1 MGIPAE
7 RFAVPGTFVIRRG
20 VFSLG
25 GVRSIRAGQVV
36 APGKRCLEDSLLL
49 SIGRG
54 EISDPALSH
63 FLLHMG
69 QCGPCC
75 VRSDELIRKNPGKML
90 STLAK
95 LAPRLEKTPP
105 PGAVPSLDK
114 DGIDWIGLARSMR
127 PKLQLPRLECP
138 SRAGELPT
146 FGPYQIEGTLG
157 EGASSVVYK
166 AFDPE
171 LGRSVA
177 LKVLRPD
184 VAAREGMAETFL
196 AEARALAKV
205 KSPNLVTLLT
215 YGKTP
220 APHLTMELLEGRSL
234 ADRLENGPIPE
245 REALR
250 LLLDLARGLK
260 ALHAGGLVHR
270 DIKPANVW
278 LSPSADQPGQE
289 YAVLM
294 DLGLA
299 GNRNLVA
306 GTPGYQAPELLGQ
319 TEPSPASD
327 IFSLGTLLRVMAL
340 GADKGEETRG
350 PAPAALEPLIYR
362 MMDPRPERRPT
373 AAEVMEQVWQ
383 WERARGATRRRLI
396 GGLAVAAASAL
407 GVGFWY
413 LGRDSVP
420 LDPQAGTKTPPGLKP
435 TRLVERAFPAQTLNS
450 LNRFGVAQGR
460 HAILTANYLALAAEG
475 NKPDYVHR
483 NPFEADNFGLF
494 GERAVFCSADGEL
507 ILVDASFDPPR
518 EVARYRI
525 DQGAG
530 RLDPVQ
536 GFHVSP
542 GGKLLVFTAK
552 SLFCAVPSEGRY
564 PEALTPLGNPQNFA
578 NGFTPARMEWAE
590 DENDTYAF
598 MERGGISR
606 VGPVFG
612 GEKPF
617 WRVWATRYTPNGLKV
632 FRTRPGVPGAF
643 CLGVP
648 GGQLGIHGPELV
660 PASPES
666 AAYPVRKATFNFA
679 SGIRD
684 VQFLDTDHLVILTAG
699 ADKPLRVANV
709 SEVDPVWHALATP
722 DPLAIHTEPDKATL
736 HCLGQ
741 DGSVRVWTLPDI
753 LSQIREGN
761 ADATVAKR
769 PG

>member
-63 FLLHMG
+63 FLLHLG
-69 QCGPCC
+69 QCGQCC
-75 VRSDELIRKNPGKML
+75 VRSDELIRKNPNKML

-138 SRAGELPT
+138 PRAGELPT

-166 AFDPE
+166 ALDPE
-171 LGRSVA
+171 LGRTVA

-234 ADRLENGPIPE
+234 AERLESGPIPE
-245 REALR
+245 REAMR

-278 LSPSADQPGQE
+278 LSPSPDRPGQDR
-289 YAVLM
+289 AVLM

-299 GNRNLVA
+299 GNRSLAA

-319 TEPSPASD
+319 VPPTPASD

-340 GADKGEETRG
+340 GADKGEETQG
-350 PAPAALEPLIYR
+350 PAPARLDPLIYK
-362 MMDPRPERRPT
+362 MMDPNPERRPT
-373 AAEVMEQVWQ
+373 AAEVVTLAEAQVGRKGPLK
-383 WERARGATRRRLI
+383 RALVPALLAVMVLLGAGLAWLTQLENGSAVNQTVNTPSEPEPQGLRPDRVLKRVFRPGALAGLRDFQRI
-396 GGLAVAAASAL
+396 GGRYCILNQQELRFEGDGPAAVAAPPFPGEVDHQVL
-407 GVGFWY
+407 RDGVLAFSTSRGEIFV
-413 LGRDSVP
+413 RD
-420 LDPQAGTKTPPGLKP
+420 L
-435 TRLVERAFPAQTLNS
+435 
-450 LNRFGVAQGR
+450 
-460 HAILTANYLALAAEG
+460 
-475 NKPDYVHR
+475 
-483 NPFEADNFGLF
+483 
-494 GERAVFCSADGEL
+494 SADGNWQPVGQAL
-507 ILVDASFDPPR
+507 IDSSKDQVISLDLSAR
-518 EVARYRI
+518 E
-525 DQGAG
+525 D
-530 RLDPVQ
+530 
-536 GFHVSP
+536 
-542 GGKLLVFTAK
+542 GKLLIHCGKMVYLMQRVDGQFSGKLRALCQPNKFLQATGGTA
-552 SLFCAVPSEGRY
+552 LMRLAF
-564 PEALTPLGNPQNFA
+564 
-578 NGFTPARMEWAE
+578 AE
-590 DENDTYAF
+590 DPRNIIAF
-598 MERGGISR
+598 SQRGGLVCTRLETMECVWGFRPTHS
-606 VGPVFG
+606 GPQLVV
-612 GEKPF
+612 P
-617 WRVWATRYTPNGLKV
+617 
-632 FRTRPGVPGAF
+632 RPGVPGAF
-643 CLGVP
+643 ALGSPSSCFGVFGP
-648 GGQLGIHGPELV
+648 GIKNE
-660 PASPES
+660 
-666 AAYPVRKATFNFA
+666 K
-679 SGIRD
+679 
-684 VQFLDTDHLVILTAG
+684 
-699 ADKPLRVANV
+699 
-709 SEVDPVWHALATP
+709 ALAPEPERDTAAGLKAP
-722 DPLAIHTEPDKATL
+722 VIQIDWLDKDRLIVLESGAENSLFLAEYDQGTMINDLLAVRSVLRFYVDRATATV
-736 HCLGQ
+736 HCLRTNG
-741 DGSVRVWTLPDI
+741 DVAVWEL
-753 LSQIREGN
+753 
-761 ADATVAKR
+761 AKK
-769 PG
+769 PAQ